1 VPAVLFSALLTFG
14 SDTYTLNYRLSQAE
28 IKDLIADCR
37 PSLLIYS
44 KAQII
49 NFETVQMP
57 CYTVSRFSCYFKRE
71 EKAILLKRNKESN
84 PLFLFLLQEQL
95 EYQAFVYQ

>member
-1 VPAVLFSALLTFG
+1 VLFSACQRLGAILTP
-14 SDTYTLNYRLSQAE
+14 LNYRLSQAE

-44 KAQII
+44 KAQEAKI

-57 CYTVSRFSCYFKRE
+57 CYTVSDLAVIFKRE
-71 EKAILLKRNKESN
+71 EKVILLLKRNKRE
-84 PLFLFLLQEQL
+84 
-95 EYQAFVYQ
+95 